1 MATAASLS
9 FGGAAL
15 LGFATLASL
24 LKVRSLEKKEAQ
36 LTGAA

>member
-15 LGFATLASL
+15 LGVFTLANL
-24 LKVRSLEKKEAQ
+24 LKVGQ
-36 LTGAA
+36 AAAACGSS